1 MAFFVEGAKE
11 LLIQLLQEA
20 QAAAAEATR
29 DSGESGSGKAEQQK
43 RPEQQQQPVQVQV
56 IFAFTGGK
64 WQWPPV
70 RIGHEWHLP
79 ATKRHTALVLETVSV
94 RPAAFLVRNFLTEV
108 EADHV
113 RSKAAP
119 AMRRSAV
126 GGNLD
131 KADGWK
137 KMGDDRASRNTFLPH
152 GVDRVVRELESRANW
167 LTRTGKKNTGLAL
180 FGWVIVD
187 ARNDPFIE
195 IGSGHIQ

>member
-1 MAFFVEGAKE
+1 MN
-11 LLIQLLQEA
+11 
-20 QAAAAEATR
+20 
-29 DSGESGSGKAEQQK
+29 SQQK
-43 RPEQQQQPVQVQV
+43 Q
-56 IFAFTGGK
+56 
-64 WQWPPV
+64 
-70 RIGHEWHLP
+70 
-79 ATKRHTALVLETVSV
+79 RHTALVLETVSV

-167 LTRTGKKNTGLAL
+167 LTRTGKNKKNTGLCLQWA
-180 FGWVIVD
+180 IVD

-195 IGSGHIQ
+195 IG